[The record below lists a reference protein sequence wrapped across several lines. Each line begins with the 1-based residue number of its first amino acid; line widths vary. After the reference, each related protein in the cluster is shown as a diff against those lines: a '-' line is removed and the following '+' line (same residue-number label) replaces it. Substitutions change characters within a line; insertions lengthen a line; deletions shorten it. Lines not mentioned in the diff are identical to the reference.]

1 MAFANR
7 FAACLLDRHR
17 EKMVY
22 VAGALLARDAVTV
35 GLLRIDGLDLDI
47 VVTNDV
53 NFLYFLRLRLG
64 SGAMGGSWLAGPQIS
79 RQRFVLGFYF
89 LSRSA
94 NSSAYLMPMISI

>member
-7 FAACLLDRHR
+7 FAACLLDRRR

-22 VAGALLARDAVTV
+22 VAGALLTRDAVTV
-35 GLLRIDGLDLDI
+35 GLLRIDGLDLNV

-64 SGAMGGSWLAGPQIS
+64 SGAMGGSWLAGAEIR
-79 RQRFVLGFYF
+79 RQRVVLGFYF
-89 LSRSA
+89 LNRSA

>member
-1 MAFANR
+1 MAFANH
-7 FAACLLDRHR
+7 FAACLLDQCR

-35 GLLRIDGLDLDI
+35 GLLWIDGLDFNI

-64 SGAMGGSWLAGPQIS
+64 LGAMGGSWLAGAQIGW
-79 RQRFVLGFYF
+79 QRFVLGFYI

-94 NSSAYLMPMISI
+94 NLSAYLMPMISI